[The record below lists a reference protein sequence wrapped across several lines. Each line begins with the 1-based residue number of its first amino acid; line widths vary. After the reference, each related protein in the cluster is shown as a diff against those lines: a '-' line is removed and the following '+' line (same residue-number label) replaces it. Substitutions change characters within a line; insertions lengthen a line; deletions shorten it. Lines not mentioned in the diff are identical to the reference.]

1 MTLSVCIRRKR
12 HLQFNL
18 TLYIKKLAEKTKAS
32 SEINRRKEIWS
43 LKERTET

>member
-1 MTLSVCIRRKR
+1 MAQPLKTRLA
-12 HLQFNL
+12 
-18 TLYIKKLAEKTKAS
+18 TKKLAEKTKAS